1 MKAKRAPR
9 KGSPVGREWINAKRS
24 YVKTTCNDREG
35 CGKPI
40 SRYVPMALPSDCAW
54 SRSGLPSGLAGSE
67 TDLVIANAQR
77 GMLAQLSARLRARQV
92 AAGEGGDDE
101 AGDDGVPI
109 LVDDSCS
116 VGLWVLGAYTKC
128 G

>member
-1 MKAKRAPR
+1 
-9 KGSPVGREWINAKRS
+9 
-24 YVKTTCNDREG
+24 
-35 CGKPI
+35 
-40 SRYVPMALPSDCAW
+40 MALPSDCAW

-116 VGLWVLGAYTKC
+116 VGLSVLDAYTKC